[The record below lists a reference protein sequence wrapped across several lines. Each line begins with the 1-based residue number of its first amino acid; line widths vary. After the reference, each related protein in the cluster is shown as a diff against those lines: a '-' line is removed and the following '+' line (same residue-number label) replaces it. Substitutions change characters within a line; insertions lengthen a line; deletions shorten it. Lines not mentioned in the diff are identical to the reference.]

1 MSCSEDNMMD
11 KELQIALTEAKD
23 VLQNLPKEERKK
35 IPIQLRRFMVEHYDK
50 AHKTDFK
57 NLSRKT
63 YALLAVIN
71 RKYLAENKEELE
83 RKYREDLKNKKM

>member
-1 MSCSEDNMMD
+1 MD
-11 KELQIALTEAKD
+11 KELQIALTESRD
-23 VLQNLPKEERKK
+23 VLRNLPKEECKK
-35 IPIQLRRFMVEHYDK
+35 IPIKLRRFMAENYDK

-57 NLSRKT
+57 NLSKKT

-83 RKYREDLKNKKM
+83 RKYQEDLKNKKM